1 MVSRDEAVTAG
12 GLGMQ
17 LDMLRGATAD
27 VGSGSSMEGIE
38 AAEVGE
44 GWACEGVGGLSEG
57 GGATICLRV
66 GERGSVRRAITW
78 RWTDC
83 RRRASSRS
91 RWRAEIDMKA
101 DWVLAS

>member
-1 MVSRDEAVTAG
+1 MVSRDEDEVTAD

-17 LDMLRGATAD
+17 LELLRGAAAD
-27 VGSGSSMEGIE
+27 VEEDME

-44 GWACEGVGGLSEG
+44 GCACEGVEGGES
-57 GGATICLRV
+57 GGATLCLRV

-78 RWTDC
+78 RSTDC
-83 RRRASSRS
+83 RRKASSRS
-91 RWRAEIDMKA
+91 RCRAEIDMNA